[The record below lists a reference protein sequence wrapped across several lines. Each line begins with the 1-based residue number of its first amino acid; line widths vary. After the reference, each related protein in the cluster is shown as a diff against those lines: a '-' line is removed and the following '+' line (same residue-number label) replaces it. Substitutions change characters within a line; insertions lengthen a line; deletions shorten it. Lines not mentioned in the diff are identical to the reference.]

1 VSTNDDIAGWVV
13 RVITQQPS
21 GNDGMRAL
29 YAVALG
35 SPDNAVAVVRARDGA
50 SQGEKVEA
58 VDGLNP
64 ADIQRLGL
72 KRGQMK
78 PYQSTA

>member
-1 VSTNDDIAGWVV
+1 
-13 RVITQQPS
+13 
-21 GNDGMRAL
+21 MRAL